1 MEADKDLVQNTF
13 ILIRMSIE
21 GYVIMFIEIY
31 IFFMFTFII
40 KVKG

>member
-21 GYVIMFIEIY
+21 GYVVMFLEIY
-31 IFFMFTFII
+31 IYFVFIFII